1 MKIYGKTSSEV
12 SESFRNGK
20 VTVAVFGL
28 GKMGLPLAALF
39 ADAGAKVIGA
49 DISSAVVE
57 GINKGKNHI
66 KEEPGLSELVEKNVK
81 AGRLRATTDL
91 AAAAKGSDVK
101 IILVP
106 TLIKN
111 HKPDLTPV
119 YAVAESI
126 GKGLSKGDI
135 VITECTMPPGST
147 EELMPLLEKSGL
159 SAGKDFG
166 IGHCPERTMTG
177 TAIADIRG
185 KYPKIV
191 GAIDEKTKN
200 ALVGIYSVINSK
212 GVIPVSG
219 IRAAELVK
227 VFEGV
232 YRDVNI
238 GLANELTGVCEK
250 SGVSYMEIQKAANT
264 QPFCHLHTPG
274 GVGGH
279 CIPYYPY
286 FIMDED
292 TVITL
297 TARHVNEHIPNRIV
311 NKAKDA
317 LEEKGKTL
325 KTANVLVLGI
335 AFRGGVKE
343 TIKST
348 ALELIAKLKKEAHA
362 VYAYD
367 PLYTKEETEKFGV
380 NYRSS
385 YKDIDCIIIMADHK
399 EFFTYDWKKISGQ
412 VRTKTL
418 VDAKQVLDPKTAKD
432 AGFAY
437 RGVGFI

>member
-1 MKIYGKTSSEV
+1 MKIYGKSAIEV
-12 SESFRNGK
+12 SEAFRNGQ

-39 ADAGAKVIGA
+39 ADSGAKVIGA
-49 DISSAVVE
+49 DISSAVAD
-57 GINKGKNHI
+57 GINSGKNHI
-66 KEEPGLSELVEKNVK
+66 KEEPGLSELVEKNVN

-91 AAAAKGSDVK
+91 ASAAKESDVK

-126 GKGLSKGDI
+126 SKGLSPGDI

-147 EELMPLLEKSGL
+147 EELIPLLERGGL
-159 SAGKDFG
+159 IAGKDYG

-250 SGVSYMEIQKAANT
+250 SGVSYMEVQKAANT

-297 TARHVNEHIPNRIV
+297 TARHVNEHMPNRII

-317 LEEKGKTL
+317 LLEKGKNI

-348 ALELIAKLKKEAHA
+348 SLEVIAKLKKEAGG

-380 NYRSS
+380 SYQSS
-385 YKDIDCIIIMADHK
+385 YKDIDCIIVMADHK
-399 EFFTYDWKKISGQ
+399 EFSSCDWKKIATD
-412 VRTKTL
+412 VRTKAL
-418 VDAKQVLDPKTAKD
+418 VDAKQVVDPKTARD
-432 AGFAY
+432 AGFSY
-437 RGVGFI
+437 RGVGFN

>member
-1 MKIYGKTSSEV
+1 MKVYAKSSPAV
-12 SESFRNGK
+12 SEAFRNGF
-20 VTVAVFGL
+20 VTIAVFGL
-28 GKMGLPLAALF
+28 GKMGLPLATLF

-49 DISSAVVE
+49 DISSAVAE
-57 GINKGKNHI
+57 SINKGKNHI
-66 KEEPGLSELVEKNVK
+66 LEEPGLSELVEKNVR

-91 AAAAKGSDVK
+91 AAASKESDVK
-101 IILVP
+101 VILVP

-119 YAVAESI
+119 YAVAEEIS
-126 GKGLSKGDI
+126 KGITPGDI

-147 EELMPLLEKSGL
+147 EELIPILEKSGL
-159 SAGKDFG
+159 FCGKDFG
-166 IGHCPERTMTG
+166 LGHCPERTMTG
-177 TAIADIRG
+177 TAIADIKG

-191 GAIDEKTKN
+191 GAIDEKTRD

-219 IRAAELVK
+219 IRAAEMVK

-238 GLANELTGVCEK
+238 GLANELTRVCEK
-250 SGVSYMEIQKAANT
+250 SSVSYMEIQKAANT

-292 TVITL
+292 TLITM
-297 TARHVNEHIPNRIV
+297 TARHVNEHMPNHIIR
-311 NKAKDA
+311 KAKEA
-317 LEEKGKTL
+317 LAEKGKTL
-325 KTANVLVLGI
+325 KSANVLVLGI

-348 ALELIAKLKKEAHA
+348 SLEVIAKLKKEAHT

-367 PLYTKEETEKFGV
+367 PLYTKEETEKFNVSVQKG
-380 NYRSS
+380 YR
-385 YKDIDCIIIMADHK
+385 DIDCLIIMADHK
-399 EFFTYDWKKISGQ
+399 EFYRYDWKAIGNEM
-412 VRTKTL
+412 RTKTL
-418 VDAKQVLDPKTAKD
+418 VDAKQVADPVKVKD
-432 AGFAY
+432 AGYAY
-437 RGVGFI
+437 RGVGYV

>member
-1 MKIYGKTSSEV
+1 MKIYGMSTKQAGDAFSS
-12 SESFRNGK
+12 GQ
-20 VTVAVFGL
+20 VTVAVYGL
-28 GKMGLPLAALF
+28 GKMGLPLATLF

-49 DISSAVVE
+49 DISSAVTE
-57 GINKGKNHI
+57 SINNGKNHI
-66 KEEPGLSELVEKNVK
+66 LEEPGLSELVEKNVS

-91 AAAAKGSDVK
+91 EAAAKGSDVK
-101 IILVP
+101 VILVP

-111 HKPDLTPV
+111 HKPDLAPV
-119 YAVAESI
+119 YAVAENI
-126 GKGLSKGDI
+126 AKGLSEGDI

-147 EELMPLLEKSGL
+147 EELIPILEKSGL
-159 SAGKDFG
+159 VCGKDFG
-166 IGHCPERTMTG
+166 LGHCPERTMTG
-177 TAIADIRG
+177 TALADIRG

-191 GAIDEKTKN
+191 GAIDEKTKE
-200 ALVGIYSVINSK
+200 ALVGMYSVINAK

-238 GLANELTGVCEK
+238 GLANELTRVCEK
-250 SGVSYMEIQKAANT
+250 CGVSYMEIQKAANT

-292 TVITL
+292 TMITM
-297 TARHVNEHIPNRIV
+297 TARHVNEHIPDRIIK
-311 NKAKDA
+311 KAKEA
-317 LEEKGKTL
+317 LAEKGRTL
-325 KTANVLVLGI
+325 KNANVLVMGI

-348 ALELIAKLKKEAHA
+348 ALEVIAKLKKEARC

-367 PLYTKEETEKFGV
+367 PLYTKEETERFGV
-380 NYRSS
+380 AYQRG
-385 YKDIDCIIIMADHK
+385 YKDIDCIILMTDHR
-399 EFFTYDWKKISGQ
+399 EFCAIDWEKAAAEA
-412 VRTKTL
+412 RTSAL
-418 VDAKQVLDPKTAKD
+418 VDAKQVADPAKAKA
-432 AGFAY
+432 AGFSY
-437 RGVGFI
+437 RGIGYV

>member
-1 MKIYGKTSSEV
+1 MKIYGKSASEV
-12 SESFRNGK
+12 SEAFRNGQ
-20 VTVAVFGL
+20 VTVAVYGL

-49 DISSAVVE
+49 DISSAVVDS
-57 GINKGKNHI
+57 INKGKNHI
-66 KEEPGLSELVEKNVK
+66 LEEPGLSELVERNVK
-81 AGRLRATTDL
+81 EGRLRATTDL
-91 AAAAKGSDVK
+91 AAASKESDVK

-126 GKGLSKGDI
+126 AKGLSSGDI

-147 EELMPLLEKSGL
+147 EELIPILEKSGL
-159 SAGKDFG
+159 SAGKDYG

-177 TAIADIRG
+177 TAIRDIKGR
-185 KYPKIV
+185 YPKIV

-200 ALVGIYSVINSK
+200 VLVGIYSVINAN

-238 GLANELTGVCEK
+238 GLANELTMVCEK
-250 SGVSYMEIQKAANT
+250 CGVSYMEIQKAANSMMY
-264 QPFCHLHTPG
+264 CHLHTPG

-297 TARHVNEHIPNRIV
+297 TARHVNEHMPNHII

-317 LEEKGKTL
+317 LKEKGKDL
-325 KTANVLVLGI
+325 RTANVLVLGI

-362 VYAYD
+362 VYVYD
-367 PLYTKEETEKFGV
+367 PLYTKEETEKFNV
-380 NYRSS
+380 NYLSS
-385 YKDIDCIIIMADHK
+385 YRDIDCIILMADHK
-399 EFFTYDWKKISGQ
+399 EFFAYDWKKIASE
-412 VRTKTL
+412 VRTKAL
-418 VDAKQVLDPKTAKD
+418 VDGKQIVDPKSARD

>member
-1 MKIYGKTSSEV
+1 MKIYGKSAIEV
-12 SESFRNGK
+12 SDAFRNGQ

-28 GKMGLPLAALF
+28 GKMGLPLAVLF
-39 ADAGAKVIGA
+39 ADNGAKVIGA
-49 DISSAVVE
+49 DISSAVAD
-57 GINKGKNHI
+57 GINNGLNHI

-91 AAAAKGSDVK
+91 AAAAKESDVK

-126 GKGLSKGDI
+126 SKGLSPGDI

-147 EELMPLLEKSGL
+147 EELIPLLEKSGL
-159 SAGKDFG
+159 TAGKDFG
-166 IGHCPERTMTG
+166 VGHCPERTMTG
-177 TAIADIRG
+177 TAIADIKG

-191 GAIDEKTKN
+191 GAIDEETKS

-238 GLANELTGVCEK
+238 GLANELTVVCEK
-250 SGVSYMEIQKAANT
+250 CNVPYMEIQKAANT

-292 TVITL
+292 TVITM
-297 TARHVNEHIPNRIV
+297 TARHVNEHMPNRII

-317 LEEKGKTL
+317 LKEKGKTL

-348 ALELIAKLKKEAHA
+348 ALEVIAKLKKEAHA

-367 PLYTKEETEKFGV
+367 PLYTKEETERFGV
-380 NYRSS
+380 SYLSG
-385 YKDIDCIIIMADHK
+385 YKDIDCVILMADHG
-399 EFFTYDWKKISGQ
+399 EFSSYDWKIIASS
-412 VRTKTL
+412 VRTKVL
-418 VDAKQVLDPKTAKD
+418 VDAKQVIDPKTAKD

-437 RGVGFI
+437 RGVGFL